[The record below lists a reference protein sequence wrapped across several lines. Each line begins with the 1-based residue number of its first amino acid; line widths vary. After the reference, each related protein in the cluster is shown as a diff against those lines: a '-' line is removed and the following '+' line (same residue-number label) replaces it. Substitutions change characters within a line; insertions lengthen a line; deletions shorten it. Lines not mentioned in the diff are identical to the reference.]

1 MSQKTQVRKEGMM
14 KGLTK
19 QEAERLTEMIEQKFD
34 ESERIEIGVL
44 IRKFR
49 QELSTQGVDEL
60 ELFKFWWNKR
70 NGEFLSISDYD
81 IKKFRQ
87 SNLTDDPKGNI
98 NP

>member
-1 MSQKTQVRKEGMM
+1 MNDKILEILKKWSIPAPRMTKARVIPSGRFEDLAKE
-14 KGLTK
+14 
-19 QEAERLTEMIEQKFD
+19 I
-34 ESERIEIGVL
+34 
-44 IRKFR
+44 